1 MNGRTSEHTNP
12 YSVPNTAS
20 VGRDRRPRVRWTT
33 WLGLIAGGIL
43 IAVVLTLAGWI
54 SYLYWRYPGL
64 IDPPSHP
71 VSYWPELEV
80 ELSTIAIVVATPV
93 ALAILLPTL
102 FSLRRQLADR
112 SRIKGAAQ

>member
-1 MNGRTSEHTNP
+1 MNRPLSEPTNP
-12 YSVPNTAS
+12 YSVPKTAS
-20 VGRDRRPRVRWTT
+20 VGRDSRPRVRWTT
-33 WLGLIAGGIL
+33 WLGLIAGVML
-43 IAVVLTLAGWI
+43 IAVVLSLAGWI
-54 SYLYWRYPGL
+54 SYLYYRYPGL

-71 VSYWPELEV
+71 VSYWPDLDV
-80 ELSTIAIVVATPV
+80 ELSTLAIVVATPV